1 MFTNFQKL
9 TPALRPSADRLG
21 TESFT
26 YGINESVM
34 LSSAVGGNRVSSN
47 QGRTAGSLALTRAED
62 GAYGPTAYSTAAC
75 EGVRVPVLEHL
86 GI

>member
-26 YGINESVM
+26 YGVTESVM
-34 LSSAVGGNRVSSN
+34 LPSAVGGNRVSSN
-47 QGRTAGSLALTRAED
+47 QGHTAGSLGPGRGDD
-62 GAYGPTAYSTAAC
+62 GAYGPTAYGTAAS